1 VDIVWDSAKARSNYA
16 RHGVRF
22 SEVEQV
28 FYDPSALTV
37 EDAAAPREQ
46 RFVTLGRDGQDRILV
61 VVYTYRGETI
71 RVISARRASPGEVK
85 SYEEG
90 V

>member
-1 VDIVWDSAKARSNYA
+1 MDIVWDSAKAKANYA
-16 RHGVRF
+16 RHRVRF
-22 SEVEQV
+22 SEVELV

-37 EDAAAPREQ
+37 EDTSASREQ
-46 RFVTLGRDGQDRILV
+46 RFVTLGSDGLGRVLV

>member
-1 VDIVWDSAKARSNYA
+1 MDIVWDSAKARSNYV

-28 FYDPSALTV
+28 FYDPSAFTV
-37 EDAAAPREQ
+37 EDTSSSREQ
-46 RFVTLGRDGQDRILV
+46 RFVTLGGDGQGRILV
-61 VVYTYRGETI
+61 VVYSYRGETL

>member
-1 VDIVWDSAKARSNYA
+1 MDIVWESAKARSNYG

-37 EDAAAPREQ
+37 EDTSASREQ
-46 RFVTLGRDGQDRILV
+46 RFVTLGRDGQGRILV

>member
-1 VDIVWDSAKARSNYA
+1 MDIVWDAAKAKSNYA

-22 SEVEQV
+22 SEVEPV

-37 EDAAAPREQ
+37 EDISASREQ
-46 RFVTLGRDGQDRILV
+46 RFVTLGSDGLGRVLV

>member
-1 VDIVWDSAKARSNYA
+1 MDIVWDSAKARSNYA

-37 EDAAAPREQ
+37 EDTGTSREQ
-46 RFVTLGRDGQDRILV
+46 RFVTLGSDGQGRILV

-71 RVISARRASPGEVK
+71 RLHVEPLRER
-85 SYEEG
+85 
-90 V
+90 

>member
-1 VDIVWDSAKARSNYA
+1 MDIVWDSAKARSNYA
-16 RHGVRF
+16 RHGIRF

-28 FYDPSALTV
+28 FYDPSALTM
-37 EDAAAPREQ
+37 EDTSSSREQ
-46 RFVTLGRDGQDRILV
+46 RFVTLGRDGQVRILV

-71 RVISARRASPGEVK
+71 RVISARRASPGEVE

>member
-1 VDIVWDSAKARSNYA
+1 MDIVWNSAKARSNYA

-37 EDAAAPREQ
+37 EDPSASREQ
-46 RFVTLGRDGQDRILV
+46 RFVTLGHDGQGRILV

>member
-1 VDIVWDSAKARSNYA
+1 MDTVWDPAKARANYA
-16 RHGVRF
+16 RHGIRF

-28 FYDPSALTV
+28 FYDSSALTV
-37 EDAAAPREQ
+37 EDTSVSREQ
-46 RFVTLGRDGQDRILV
+46 RFVTLGRDGQGRILV
-61 VVYTYRGETI
+61 VVYTYRGEAI